1 MLDYY
6 IEVYLYY
13 FGIMICIQ
21 YCIMLCLVVRENR
34 NYIGKKK
41 RNRLLWLLP
50 REMCYVTLLTKV
62 VFVGTEVFVVAG
74 IVMLVAGEVPWSLFV
89 AELFISFFYFIY
101 IFAMVVWTNKKIKG
115 KPWKS
120 FMEGQECKTKPLKV
134 RMYGS
139 GFKGFTYNIIIKVF
153 LICIMNIVHLLRN
166 PSPFIPFITFLEWLL
181 ITGLEAY
188 FGVYLWME
196 EKGFRRVFTVEGGQV
211 VYKDGRGKCRR
222 FPISDLCWMDT
233 PNGNIKVFYKKEEQL
248 EQLEFYVIYAHGVKE
263 FCSVVEEVEWREPE
277 D

>member
-1 MLDYY
+1 MLKYY
-6 IEVYLYY
+6 IEGYFFY
-13 FGIMICIQ
+13 FGMMIFAQ
-21 YCIMLCLVVRENR
+21 YCIMMLLAVRENR
-34 NYIGKKK
+34 NCIGKEK
-41 RNRLLWLLP
+41 RNKLLWLLP
-50 REMCYVTLLTKV
+50 KEMRNVTLLTKAV
-62 VFVGTEVFVVAG
+62 LAGTEVFIVAG
-74 IVMLVAGEVPWSLFV
+74 IVMLVAGELPWSLFV
-89 AELFISFFYFIY
+89 AGLFMSFFYFIY
-101 IFAMVVWTNKKIKG
+101 IFAMVVWTNKKVKE

-233 PNGNIKVFYKKEEQL
+233 PNGIIKVFYKKEEQL

-263 FCSVVEEVEWREPE
+263 FCSVVEEVEWKEPG